1 MAEVFVRKTSGL
13 RKEWSLRHA
22 FYYNFLS
29 AASLGG
35 GFVLTASIFGSAFWG
50 GGDPVVALI
59 PATLGVIPIILCFA
73 LLAAAMPRAGG
84 DYVWTSRT
92 LHPALGFAFTQLNL
106 TIFGAGWYVVNGF
119 TLAWAYLNPA
129 FYLLG
134 SPSAAAWFASPAGQG
149 VVAFVF
155 GVIAAILISLGMRSV
170 GRAIAVCTV
179 ATVVATVLYIA
190 IGLSYTPASFKV
202 AYDSFIGSGAYQKVI
217 DTARANGFVQA
228 PFNWSGTLI
237 FMTFLSGQ
245 LALTMFA
252 NPHLGEVKNAGNLRL
267 TVLTFI
273 GALLFS
279 SAFMIAV
286 FYVMFRMPGPE
297 FFRSLNYLYAIGK
310 GGDVIPQFTPYFP
323 YLAAMALGGG
333 LATSVVTLI
342 MLVALT
348 LQAGVYYQI
357 LNQFNGVK
365 YLFSSAFDR
374 ILPSR
379 VAYVH
384 PRTGSPL
391 VALLIIFVMATAWLV
406 GAYIRPELLIFRSVT
421 AFGIADLIYFAGVCA
436 AAIVFPYKLKQIYN
450 SSPLPKYSLGKV
462 PITVVAGVIGL
473 AYILVLLFMYAAQSA
488 VWNLS
493 IPAITLVTVMY
504 IAVGAVY
511 FISYAIRRRQGIPL
525 SAAFKELPPE

>member
-50 GGDPVVALI
+50 GGDPVVALV
-59 PATLGVIPIILCFA
+59 PATLGVIPIILSFA
-73 LLAAAMPRAGG
+73 LLSAAMPRAGG

-134 SPSAAAWFASPAGQG
+134 SPGAAQWVGSPAGQT

-155 GVIAAILISLGMRSV
+155 GVIAAIIISLGMRNV
-170 GRAIAVCTV
+170 GRAIAICTV
-179 ATVVATVLYIA
+179 ATAVATLLYIG
-190 IGLSYTPASFKV
+190 IGLSYTPATFKA
-202 AYDSFIGSGAYQKVI
+202 AYDGFIGSGAYQKVI
-217 DTARANGFVQA
+217 DTARANGFAQI
-228 PFNWSGTLI
+228 PFNWAGTLI

-273 GALLFS
+273 GALLLS
-279 SAFMIAV
+279 SIFMIGV

-310 GGDVIPQFTPYFP
+310 GADVIPHFTPYFP

-333 LATSVVTLI
+333 FGTLIVTLI

-348 LQAGVYYQI
+348 LQAGIYYQI

-374 ILPSR
+374 ILPSK

-384 PRTGSPL
+384 PRTGAPL
-391 VALLIIFVMATAWLV
+391 VALIVIFVMATVWLV
-406 GAYIRPELLIFRSVT
+406 GAYLRPELLIFRAVT
-421 AFGIADLIYFAGVCA
+421 AFGIADLVYFGGVCI
-436 AAIVFPYKLKQIYN
+436 AAIVFPYKLKHIYN
-450 SSPLPKYSLGKV
+450 ASPLPKYSVGRV
-462 PITVVAGVIGL
+462 PITVVAGVLGL
-473 AYILVLLFMYAAQSA
+473 GYVLLLLFLYAAQSA

-493 IPAITLVTVMY
+493 IPAIALVTIMY
-504 IAVGAVY
+504 VAVGSVY
-511 FISYAIRRRQGIPL
+511 FISYGIRKRQGIPL